1 MHGGDVELC
10 GDGSGEMSGGAMMSV
25 KLIPAYNFQKE
36 VCVLFSE
43 YTDMLVEGDSVFSQY
58 LAIQNYDEELI
69 NLQEK
74 YGMPEGR
81 LYLAYSEGKL
91 AGCIGL
97 KKIDEINCE
106 MKRLYVRPQ
115 FRGRHIGNIL
125 IQQIINDAKEIGY
138 QYMLLDTLP
147 FLESALHMYQKFGFY
162 EIECY
167 NDSPM
172 ENSIFMKLEL

>member
-10 GDGSGEMSGGAMMSV
+10 GDGSGEIFGGVMMSV

-36 VCVLFSE
+36 VCELFSE
-43 YTDMLVEGDSVFSQY
+43 YTNMLVEGDSAFSQY
-58 LAIQNYDEELI
+58 LAIQHYDDELR
-69 NLQEK
+69 NLHEK

-81 LYLAYSEGKL
+81 LYLAYCDEEL

-97 KKIDEINCE
+97 KKIDETNCE

-115 FRGRHIGNIL
+115 FRGKQIGNVL
-125 IQQIINDAKEIGY
+125 VRRIIEDAKEIGY
-138 QYMLLDTLP
+138 HIMLLDTLP
-147 FLESALHMYQKFGFY
+147 FVESALHMYQKFGFY
-162 EIECY
+162 EIESY

-172 ENSIFMKLEL
+172 ENSIYMKLEL

>member
-1 MHGGDVELC
+1 
-10 GDGSGEMSGGAMMSV
+10 MSV

-36 VCVLFSE
+36 VCELFSE
-43 YTDMLVEGDSVFSQY
+43 YTNMLVEGDSAFSQY
-58 LAIQNYDEELI
+58 LAIQHYDDELR
-69 NLQEK
+69 NLDEK

-81 LYLAYSEGKL
+81 LYLAYCDEEL

-97 KKIDEINCE
+97 KKIDETNCE

-115 FRGRHIGNIL
+115 FRGKQIGNVL
-125 IQQIINDAKEIGY
+125 VRRIIEDAKEIGY
-138 QYMLLDTLP
+138 HIMLLDTLP

-162 EIECY
+162 EIESY

-172 ENSIFMKLEL
+172 ENSIYMKLEL

>member
-1 MHGGDVELC
+1 
-10 GDGSGEMSGGAMMSV
+10 MMSV
-25 KLIPAYNFQKE
+25 ELVPAYDFQKE
-36 VCVLFSE
+36 VCELFSE
-43 YTDMLVEGDSVFSQY
+43 YTDMLVEGDSAFSQY
-58 LAIQNYDEELI
+58 LAIQNYEEELK
-69 NLQEK
+69 NLEQK

-81 LYLAYSEGKL
+81 LYLAYCDGKL

-115 FRGRHIGNIL
+115 FRGRRIGNEL
-125 IQQIINDAKEIGY
+125 VRQIIEDAKEIGY
-138 QYMLLDTLP
+138 HFMLLDTLP

-162 EIECY
+162 EIESY

-172 ENSIFMKLEL
+172 ENSIYMRLEL

>member
-1 MHGGDVELC
+1 
-10 GDGSGEMSGGAMMSV
+10 MSV

-36 VCVLFSE
+36 VCELFSE
-43 YTDMLVEGDSVFSQY
+43 YTHMLVEGDSAFSQY
-58 LAIQNYDEELI
+58 LAIQHYDDELR
-69 NLQEK
+69 NLDEK

-81 LYLAYSEGKL
+81 LYLAYCDEEL

-97 KKIDEINCE
+97 KKIDETNCE

-115 FRGRHIGNIL
+115 FRGKQIGNVL
-125 IQQIINDAKEIGY
+125 VRRIIEDAKEIGY
-138 QYMLLDTLP
+138 HIMLLDTLP

-162 EIECY
+162 EIESY

-172 ENSIFMKLEL
+172 ENSIYMKLEL